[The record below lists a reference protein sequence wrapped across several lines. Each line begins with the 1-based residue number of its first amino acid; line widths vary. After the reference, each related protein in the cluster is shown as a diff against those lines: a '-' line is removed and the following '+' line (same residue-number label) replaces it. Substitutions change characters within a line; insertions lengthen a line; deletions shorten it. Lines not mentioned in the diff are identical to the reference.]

1 MKHLILSDIHANL
14 EALEAV
20 LASSGRYDTVLLL
33 GDYVGYGADPNAV
46 IDRVR
51 QLPVSAQI
59 RGNHDKVAAGIAD
72 VEGFNHI
79 AREAITWTARMLN
92 PENRAW
98 LAAVPEGPAIVDEA
112 VEICHGTTFDEDA
125 YVFDDLDALRSLRSA
140 RRPLCLYGHTHVPA
154 VFRFGAND
162 PNANR
167 PSSGGSL
174 DLIGPPRGAS
184 STLTLEG
191 GFQYLVN
198 CGAVGQPRDGDA
210 RAAFG
215 VLDTEAGTVVMQR
228 VAYDVGAAQAK
239 ILKAGLPDVLAQR
252 LGVGR

>member
-20 LASSGRYDTVLLL
+20 LASSGRYDKVLLL

-51 QLPVSAQI
+51 ELPVSAQI

-79 AREAITWTARMLN
+79 AREAISWTARVLS

-98 LAAVPEGPAIVDEA
+98 LAALPEGPAIVDDMI
-112 VEICHGTTFDEDA
+112 EICHGTTFDEDA

-140 RRPLCLYGHTHVPA
+140 QRPLCLYGHTHVPA
-154 VFRFGAND
+154 VFQFGVSDRDA
-162 PNANR
+162 AR
-167 PSSGGSL
+167 SSGAAL

-184 STLTLEG
+184 FTVALDG

-198 CGAVGQPRDGDA
+198 CGAVGQPRDSDA

-215 VLDTEAGTVVMQR
+215 VLDTDAGTVVMQR